1 VKKVYALT
9 LLSIAACAF
18 TSSAWQPFALDQR
31 VTVKLPHQPHLVEAR
46 DLPQG
51 YAVRAQVWRL
61 FTKTGDYELTR
72 TVSTTKHFAARDT
85 THYAYLVAL
94 LRKSGAHDIV
104 SRRFTVAGI
113 EGREIT
119 YYTTHSTPTYIRCF
133 SLDSVRYAAA
143 FVPERELGPTS
154 TITAQRRD
162 EFFTSIT
169 VKP

>member
-1 VKKVYALT
+1 
-9 LLSIAACAF
+9 
-18 TSSAWQPFALDQR
+18 
-31 VTVKLPHQPHLVEAR
+31 VETH
-46 DLPQG
+46 DLPQN

-104 SRRFTVAGI
+104 SRRFTIAGVAGM

-119 YYTTHSTPTYIRCF
+119 YYTTLSTPTYIRCF

-143 FVPERELGPTS
+143 FFPERELGPTS
-154 TITAQRRD
+154 TVTAQHRD